1 MSVSLYY
8 SAHRAAPL
16 TEVES
21 SAIERVVAAH
31 SSSFPYAD
39 EEGLYLY
46 EPPDGGPEERVGGST
61 KMPSD
66 FDRLMPVLT
75 HVLHSV
81 SELRRAL
88 PDTEWSVHIDD
99 VDIPWDEAEGY
110 DLSGVSDEGEDGDE

>member
-8 SAHRAAPL
+8 SARRAAPL

-21 SAIERVVAAH
+21 SAIEGVVAAH
-31 SSSFPYAD
+31 SSSLPYAD

-46 EPPDGGPEERVGGST
+46 ELPDDGSAERVDGST

-66 FDRLMPVLT
+66 FDRLMPVVT

-81 SELRRAL
+81 TELRRVL
-88 PDTEWSVHIDD
+88 PDAEWSVHMDD
-99 VDIPWDEAEGY
+99 IDIPWDEAEGY
-110 DLSGVSDEGEDGDE
+110 DLSRLSDEAENQ